1 MTEAFV
7 HIEFPPLAYVSS
19 DSPVLQSHDRLPEH
33 TVEGLSQELVAIIAA
48 AIAVAA
54 IMVPGVR
61 ALRREIGELRQQI
74 VAVDQ
79 RLSDEIGALRSEF
92 RSDLGVF
99 RDEMRADFNSFRQEM
114 RGEFSS
120 FREEMRGE
128 LSSFQEE
135 IRGEFGGLR
144 ADVGEVRNQVNELRE
159 RMARVEGLFEGF
171 TRSEPAL
178 GTGSA

>member
-1 MTEAFV
+1 M
-7 HIEFPPLAYVSS
+7 
-19 DSPVLQSHDRLPEH
+19 
-33 TVEGLSQELVAIIAA
+33 EGLSQELITIIAA

-54 IMVPGVR
+54 VVVPGVR
-61 ALRREIGELRQQI
+61 ALRSEIGELRQQM

-79 RLSDEIGALRSEF
+79 RLSDEVGALRSEF

-99 RDEMRADFNSFRQEM
+99 REEIRSELN
-114 RGEFSS
+114 S
-120 FREEMRGE
+120 FREEV
-128 LSSFQEE
+128 
-135 IRGEFGGLR
+135 R
-144 ADVGEVRNQVNELRE
+144 ADLGEVRNDLGEVRNELGELRE